1 MVRQPASLF
10 AVLAIF
16 GTLSILT
23 PRNAGAQ
30 VLYGSIVGQ
39 ISDSSGAAAP
49 GATVTITNRD
59 TGLTRTAVSTETG
72 AYSFTNVLAG
82 TLRREGH
89 AAGVQGGREDRRT
102 GLRQRGESRQC
113 GTGNRRDDRGGNRR
127 VGAAAVADRQ
137 GRHAH
142 RDPVRGHHP
151 AAAGAEPE
159 LPDADQ
165 SRAGRDAGRHAEQ
178 RGRHAGP
185 RA

>member
-1 MVRQPASLF
+1 MVRYPASLF

-82 TLRREGH
+82 NYDVKVTLQGFKEAVKTGVPVSANEVSRVN
-89 AAGVQGGREDRRT
+89 AALEIGGMTEAVTVASELQLLQTDKADTHTEIRSEAIT
-102 GLRQRGESRQC
+102 QLPLPQ
-113 GTGNRRDDRGGNRR
+113 NRNY
-127 VGAAAVADRQ
+127 Q
-137 GRHAH
+137 I
-142 RDPVRGHHP
+142 
-151 AAAGAEPE
+151 
-159 LPDADQ
+159 ADQ
-165 SRAGRDAGRHAEQ
+165 SGAGRDAGRAC
-178 RGRHAGP
+178 RTARSTR
-185 RA
+185 RAAR